1 MDRTVSVAHL
11 KARLSEFLRAARA
24 GETVIVTDRGT
35 PVARLAPLEGASAIT
50 GRVEALAASGLV
62 RRPIRPLD
70 PAFAD
75 APRPSD
81 PDGRSLESVLEERSE
96 GW

>member
-1 MDRTVSVAHL
+1 MERTVSVATL
-11 KARLSEFLRAARA
+11 KARLSEFLRSARA

-35 PVARLAPLEGASAIT
+35 PVARLAPLEGTSALT
-50 GRVEALAASGLV
+50 GRLESLEASGLV
-62 RRPIRPLD
+62 RRPNRVLD

-75 APRPSD
+75 GSRPPD
-81 PDGRSLESVLEERSE
+81 PEGRSLESVLEERGE